1 MSLIMECWRAS
12 LVKAGHTNRTDD
24 MRKVTL
30 SLEDTI
36 NDLSE
41 KEASL
46 RVDLKQLASNVKRAQ
61 ASSATSKV
69 KQLLLSSAA
78 KRKNLTMTIR
88 KRIALEQQLDTIAT
102 TQLNQQVLSS
112 MKQTSHALKEL
123 GLGGSLN
130 TADEVMADMQEA
142 TDDISEL
149 TQTLGSSL
157 TMDSFDD
164 DALNAELSLL
174 MGDEVDGIVEP
185 PKTVNTLN
193 TTKVAVNGEAV
204 ETPNMKEQAMTE
216 PAMREQDPVQ
226 DVQSTK
232 LKEVE
237 LEVNA

>member
-1 MSLIMECWRAS
+1 M
-12 LVKAGHTNRTDD
+12 KAGHTNRTDD

-112 MKQTSHALKEL
+112 MKQTSHALKE
-123 GLGGSLN
+123 LGGSLN